1 MQTTIQRKK
10 TDQHKQIGQHKQ
22 TGMTFIGLIIVI
34 AVLICIAVVGM
45 KVLPAYLEFMNVKNA
60 IKKAANSAD
69 TSSKKA
75 VADAFG
81 KSAAVDNI
89 TVVTGNDL
97 VVNGGVVSVDYQVT
111 IPIVANASVLLDFS
125 ATSAK

>member
-1 MQTTIQRKK
+1 MQKTIKNIIIINN
-10 TDQHKQIGQHKQ
+10 KQA
-22 TGMTFIGLIIVI
+22 GMTFIGLVLVVAAVI
-34 AVLICIAVVGM
+34 SILAVGM
-45 KVLPAYLEFMNVKNA
+45 KIMPAYLEFMNVKNA

-69 TSSKKA
+69 TTSKKD
-75 VADAFG
+75 VATAFD

-89 TVVTGNDL
+89 TVIKGADL
-97 VVNGGVVSVDYQVT
+97 VVNGGVISTEYQVL

>member
-1 MQTTIQRKK
+1 
-10 TDQHKQIGQHKQ
+10 
-22 TGMTFIGLIIVI
+22 MTFIGLIIVI
-34 AVLICIAVVGM
+34 GALVCIAVVGM

-60 IKKAANSAD
+60 IKKAASSAD

-97 VVNGGVVSVDYQVT
+97 VVNGGVVSIDYQVT

>member
-1 MQTTIQRKK
+1 MKAFKNQATK
-10 TDQHKQIGQHKQ
+10 TNQ

-34 AVLICIAVVGM
+34 AAIICFAVVGM
-45 KVLPAYLEFMNVKNA
+45 KVMPAYLEFMNVKNA
-60 IKKAANSAD
+60 IKKAATSAD
-69 TSSKKA
+69 TSDKKA

-89 TVVTGNDL
+89 TVVTGKDL
-97 VVNGGVVSVDYQVT
+97 VVNGGVISVDYQVT
-111 IPIVANASVLLDFS
+111 IPLVANASVLLDFS

>member
-1 MQTTIQRKK
+1 MQTT
-10 TDQHKQIGQHKQ
+10 QHKQIG
-22 TGMTFIGLIIVI
+22 MTFIGMLIVV
-34 AVLICIAVVGM
+34 AALVCMAVVGM
-45 KVLPAYLEFMNVKNA
+45 KVAPAYIEFMNVKNA
-60 IKKAANSAD
+60 IKKAADSAD

-89 TVVTGNDL
+89 SVITGNDL
-97 VVNGGVVSVDYQVT
+97 VVNNGVISVDYQVT
-111 IPIVANASVLLDFS
+111 IPIVANASILLDFS

>member
-1 MQTTIQRKK
+1 MQVTNHHKK
-10 TDQHKQIGQHKQ
+10 TGQHKQ

-34 AVLICIAVVGM
+34 GAIICIAVVGM
-45 KVLPAYLEFMNVKNA
+45 KVAPAYIEFMNVKNA
-60 IKKAANSAD
+60 IKKAASSAD

-75 VADAFG
+75 VADAFK

-111 IPIVANASVLLDFS
+111 IPLIANASVLLDFS

>member
-1 MQTTIQRKK
+1 MKAFMNKATKN
-10 TDQHKQIGQHKQ
+10 KQS
-22 TGMTFIGLIIVI
+22 GMTFIGLVIVI
-34 AVLICIAVVGM
+34 AAIICFAVVGM
-45 KVLPAYLEFMNVKNA
+45 KVVPAYLEFMNVKNA

-75 VADAFG
+75 VMEAFG

-97 VVNGGVVSVDYQVT
+97 VVNGGVVSVDYQVVV
-111 IPIVANASVLLDFS
+111 PIVANASVLLDFS

>member
-1 MQTTIQRKK
+1 MQNAI
-10 TDQHKQIGQHKQ
+10 QHKQ
-22 TGMTFIGLIIVI
+22 TGMSFLGLIIVI
-34 AVLICIAVVGM
+34 GVVICFAVVGM
-45 KVLPAYLEFMNVKNA
+45 KVLPAYIEFMNVKNA

-69 TSSKKA
+69 TSDKKA
-75 VADAFG
+75 VAEAFG

-89 TVVTGNDL
+89 TVVTGKDL
-97 VVNGGVVSVDYQVT
+97 VVNGGVISIDYQVT